1 MNKSCEYKAGRG
13 ILTCP
18 LAPSVYLAGY
28 RLTLVI
34 ILLAGAYPDLAWPH
48 PNLLGRG
55 GGKEVVLLRREI
67 V

>member
-1 MNKSCEYKAGRG
+1 MWNTYLPPSPE
-13 ILTCP
+13 CP
-18 LAPSVYLAGY
+18 LAGY
-28 RLTLVI
+28 RLTLVT

-48 PNLLGRG
+48 TNLLGRG